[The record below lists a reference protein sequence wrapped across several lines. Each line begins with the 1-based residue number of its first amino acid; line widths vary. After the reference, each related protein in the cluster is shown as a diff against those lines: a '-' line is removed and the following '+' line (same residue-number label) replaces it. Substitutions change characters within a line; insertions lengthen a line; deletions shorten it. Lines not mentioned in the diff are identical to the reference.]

1 MKVDY
6 GAVTEQPGLSVTP
19 EQLAMAYTRYATA
32 ATFCDDKDVLEVAC
46 GPGFGLGYLAKKA
59 KRVVAGD
66 IDEELLNVAREHYK
80 GRRNVDLRVLDA
92 HQLPFENC
100 SFDVVI
106 LFEAIYYLA
115 QPGRFLDEC
124 HRVLRKN
131 GMLLLSTANKGCPEF
146 VPSPFKVRYFS
157 GPELSGLLQKHG
169 FEAELFGAFPLD
181 ISSARQRLVSLLR
194 RVVNTLHF
202 MPGSLKVRA
211 ILKRVF
217 YGQLLML
224 PKELEDGMIEAYPL
238 EAISRDTTES
248 QYKVLYA
255 IARKQEP

>member
-1 MKVDY
+1 MKMNY
-6 GAVTEQPGLSVTP
+6 AAVTELPGLSVTP

-59 KRVVAGD
+59 RRVVAGD
-66 IDEELLNVAREHYK
+66 IDEEFLRIAQEQYGDRKNI
-80 GRRNVDLRVLDA
+80 DLRVLDA
-92 HQLPFENC
+92 HQLPFEDC

-115 QPGRFLDEC
+115 QPERFLEES

-131 GMLLLSTANKGCPEF
+131 GVLLLSTANKACPEF

-157 GPELSGLLQKHG
+157 GPELFRLLHKQG
-169 FEAELFGAFPLD
+169 FDVELFGAFPLN
-181 ISSARQRLVSLLR
+181 ISSTRQRLVSLLR

-202 MPGSLKVRA
+202 MPGSLKMRA

-224 PKELEDGMIEAYPL
+224 PEELEDGMIEAYPL
-238 EAISRDTTES
+238 ETISKDTCEA

-255 IARKQEP
+255 VALKQET